1 MSKGKFPRSLEAHD
15 SPKMR
20 MPAFSMRTPLA
31 LQLRPLPG
39 IIFKDLRN
47 DIISVS
53 QNRKK
58 FYEKHM
64 INQKMLL

>member
-1 MSKGKFPRSLEAHD
+1 
-15 SPKMR
+15 
-20 MPAFSMRTPLA
+20 MPAFSMRTLFGATIAAPA
-31 LQLRPLPG
+31 RDN
-39 IIFKDLRN
+39 IKDLRN